1 MVCFLL
7 NSKCVTMQEKEFT
20 MFKKAILPLVLMM
33 ASGAAS
39 AGVVTN
45 ETALLSGSD
54 HAQLSEWLGSD
65 FDLTRIF
72 AKEDGDTAQ
81 DWHAAVDGQGAT
93 FTVMEL
99 FDNDTNERTI
109 IGGYNS
115 ISWSSQSTWGTS
127 TENFLFNLS
136 NDLLFEKNNRYKS
149 GRIAVLNS
157 ESYGSAFGG
166 GFDLYVDKNLE
177 TGYANIGHTY
187 GDMDQYADESYRESF
202 TGSYN
207 NWTIGAYE
215 TYTLSASTSDFGT
228 GAIVADVPVSF
239 LLGGL
244 GLLGI
249 GAARRRPGA

>member
-1 MVCFLL
+1 
-7 NSKCVTMQEKEFT
+7 
-20 MFKKAILPLVLMM
+20 MFKKAILPLALMM

-72 AKEDGDTAQ
+72 AKEDGDTSS
-81 DWHAAVDGQGAT
+81 DWHDAVDYEGST

-99 FDNDTNERTI
+99 YDNDTNERRV

-115 ISWSSQSTWGTS
+115 NSWTSVYSWAQSTT
-127 TENFLFNLS
+127 NFLFNLTDS
-136 NDLLFEKNNRYKS
+136 LIFEKNLALTDGFSATLNYPTYGATFGS
-149 GRIAVLNS
+149 G
-157 ESYGSAFGG
+157 Y
-166 GFDLYVDKNLE
+166 DLVVNDNLT
-177 TGYANIGHTY
+177 TGYANIGSTY
-187 GDMDQYADESYRESF
+187 GDRDKFSQDTYRETF
-202 TGSYN
+202 AGSYN

-215 TYTLSASTSDFGT
+215 TYTLSASTGDFGS
-228 GAIVADVPVSF
+228 GATVNVPVSF

-244 GLLGI
+244 GLIGI
-249 GAARRRPGA
+249 AAARRKQRA

>member
-1 MVCFLL
+1 
-7 NSKCVTMQEKEFT
+7 
-20 MFKKAILPLVLMM
+20 MFKKAILPLALMM

-81 DWHAAVDGQGAT
+81 DWHAAVNNRGAT
-93 FTVMEL
+93 FTVMEII
-99 FDNDTNERTI
+99 DNDTGDVRV

-115 ISWSSQSTWGTS
+115 VSWLPTWAMGNS
-127 TENFLFNLS
+127 TESFLFNLS
-136 NDLLFEKNNRYKS
+136 DDLLFEKNARFS
-149 GRIAVLNS
+149 GG
-157 ESYGSAFGG
+157 SYAAYNYQNYGATFGAG
-166 GFDLYVDKNLE
+166 HDLYVGENL
-177 TGYANIGHTY
+177 TNGHANIGHTY
-187 GDMDQYADESYRESF
+187 GDVNQYRDESYLETFAGSF
-202 TGSYN
+202 D

-215 TYTLSASTSDFGT
+215 TYTLSASTGNFGT
-228 GAIVADVPVSF
+228 GAVVADVPVSF